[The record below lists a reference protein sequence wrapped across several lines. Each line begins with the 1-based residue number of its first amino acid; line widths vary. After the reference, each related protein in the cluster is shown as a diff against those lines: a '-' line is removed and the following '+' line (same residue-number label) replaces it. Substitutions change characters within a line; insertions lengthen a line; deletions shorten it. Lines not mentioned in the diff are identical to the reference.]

1 MTVREI
7 IERIRNST
15 HDWQEVSYTDEVLL
29 GYINDGY
36 RLMRRTI
43 ADIAPLTLAET
54 IVGKIEAD
62 EEGIIPD
69 TVTFEDKIAAF
80 IDVTV
85 DGHKLKQVN
94 WADVQDLPDG
104 GRTQYFYAVGFNEV
118 SFYPPPGECS
128 YRFMVIKDTTLLT
141 KDDESPLPEDLNDFL
156 FEYAS
161 ARASISN
168 EFDISQEMTLIG
180 NIVSQIEAYL
190 HRRSPSH
197 ITIDG
202 YWG

>member
-15 HDWQEVSYTDEVLL
+15 HDGQEIEYTDDVLL

-43 ADIAPLTLAET
+43 ADIAPLVLAET
-54 IVGKIEAD
+54 IAGKIEAD
-62 EEGIIPD
+62 DDGLTSD
-69 TVTFEDKIAAF
+69 TVTFEDKIATF

-85 DGHKLKQVN
+85 DGHRLKQVN
-94 WADVQDLPDG
+94 WSDIQDLPESG
-104 GRTQYFYAVGFNEV
+104 KTEYFYAVGFDTV

-128 YRFMVIKDTTLLT
+128 YKLMVIKDVTLLT
-141 KDDESPLPEDLNDFL
+141 LDDESPLPEDLNDFL
-156 FEYAS
+156 FEYAA

-180 NIVSQIEAYL
+180 NIVTQIEAYL
-190 HRRSPSH
+190 NRRSPNH
-197 ITIDG
+197 ITVNG